1 MSEHNLI
8 FWGNHYLITYT
19 NWWIR
24 YCYSSNANSHLLNK
38 KISINNRILFM
49 ITWNIDEPGGVIKLI
64 KHLAIYSIATELFG
78 TLSLCLS
85 FIPKFGIGKGL
96 F

>member
-1 MSEHNLI
+1 
-8 FWGNHYLITYT
+8 
-19 NWWIR
+19 
-24 YCYSSNANSHLLNK
+24 
-38 KISINNRILFM
+38 M

-78 TLSLCLS
+78 TLCLCLS